1 MAEGGR
7 SGLARAVDA
16 GDKAKKREQRELLRS
31 EIEAVGT
38 VGDGE
43 DKGEGKKKKKEKENR
58 KGLKKG
64 KEKLNEKK

>member
-1 MAEGGR
+1 MVEGGG

-43 DKGEGKKKKKEKENR
+43 DKGEGEERKREKEK
-58 KGLKKG
+58 
-64 KEKLNEKK
+64 

>member
-1 MAEGGR
+1 MSKPCGWSGVAAEGGG

-16 GDKAKKREQRELLRS
+16 GDEAKKRELRELLRS

-43 DKGEGKKKKKEKENR
+43 DKGEGEEKKREKEK
-58 KGLKKG
+58 
-64 KEKLNEKK
+64 